1 MARYGRV
8 SFSISYV
15 VDLDDA
21 EMIDEAME
29 MVAEDVQDVIRY
41 RDSWASIEVK
51 PDAAATE
58 ADIHDYLIERRDDR
72 LREEAESCPRS

>member
-8 SFSISYV
+8 RFSISYV

-21 EMIDEAME
+21 EMIGEAVE
-29 MVAEDVQDVIRY
+29 MVAEDVQDAIRY
-41 RDSWASIEVK
+41 GEVSAYIETE

-58 ADIHDYLIERRDDR
+58 ADIHDYLIERQ
-72 LREEAESCPRS
+72 EERSCPRP

>member
-1 MARYGRV
+1 MARYGLV

-21 EMIDEAME
+21 EMIDEARE
-29 MVAEDVQDVIRY
+29 MLAEDVQDVIRY
-41 RDSWASIEVK
+41 RDSWAAIEVK
-51 PDAAATE
+51 PDETATE
-58 ADIHDYLIERRDDR
+58 ADIDDYLIERRDDR

>member
-21 EMIDEAME
+21 EMIDEARE
-29 MVAEDVQDVIRY
+29 MLAGDVQDVIRY
-41 RDSWASIEVK
+41 RDSWAAIEVK
-51 PDAAATE
+51 PDETATE

>member
-29 MVAEDVQDVIRY
+29 MVAEDVQDAIRY
-41 RDSWASIEVK
+41 GEVSAYIETE